1 LGKGKEEDMKTRK
14 LKKLKNKTTTK
25 TKTEF
30 TGHQKKKSTN
40 SKEAANS
47 HNNVPSSQC
56 SQSKTCYQKLLPGC
70 CHDVEHIVSRLES

>member
-1 LGKGKEEDMKTRK
+1 MWHTKKSKQERTLGKGKEEDMKTRK

-47 HNNVPSSQC
+47 H
-56 SQSKTCYQKLLPGC
+56 
-70 CHDVEHIVSRLES
+70 